1 MEVAVSVTLLG
12 QGVLIVNPQSKRY
25 IAYLS
30 RQFPPVMETFFFV
43 GVYRWFD
50 FSRNESL
57 ISVKDLF
64 ILCDAR
70 YPRLQLTNEIDIQ
83 SRSVLLCFDE
93 RIWDPGILYSWRFD
107 GSMEEQIMFGINNI
121 TRPFNLIKKTM
132 ARNDDFIILG
142 LILKKKRNRF
152 TIGWRVRLRYP
163 KHRRNSLLDHFYLC
177 LSLSIIDVR
186 LVYKQLLDVI

>member
-1 MEVAVSVTLLG
+1 MDGVILRRFLQSSLSFLMIMEVAVNVTLLG

-30 RQFPPVMETFFFV
+30 RQFPPVMETFHSRFFA

-50 FSRNESL
+50 FTRNESL

-107 GSMEEQIMFGINNI
+107 AYGRANNV
-121 TRPFNLIKKTM
+121 
-132 ARNDDFIILG
+132 
-142 LILKKKRNRF
+142 
-152 TIGWRVRLRYP
+152 W
-163 KHRRNSLLDHFYLC
+163 H
-177 LSLSIIDVR
+177 
-186 LVYKQLLDVI
+186 Q